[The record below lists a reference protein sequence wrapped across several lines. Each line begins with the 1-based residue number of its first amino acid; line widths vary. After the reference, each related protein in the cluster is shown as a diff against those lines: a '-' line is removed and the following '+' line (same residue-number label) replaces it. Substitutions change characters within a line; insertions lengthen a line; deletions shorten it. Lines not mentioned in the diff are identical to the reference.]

1 MSYLSCVMSQL
12 EVVVHVFNFVILD
25 VLLEGRRDGSS
36 FGKDE
41 IPKKGL
47 KISLWIWDRNVTSDI
62 PAVQTMSPLFCST
75 KNR

>member
-1 MSYLSCVMSQL
+1 M
-12 EVVVHVFNFVILD
+12 VVHVFNFVILD

-47 KISLWIWDRNVTSDI
+47 KISLWILQLQNR
-62 PAVQTMSPLFCST
+62 MLKST
-75 KNR
+75 KFDYLFD